1 MGDGVLALFIDD
13 TDGTSE
19 DKAVH
24 AARYI
29 TTVIDKFLN
38 SGIRSKK

>member
-38 SGIRSKK
+38 PVVDKK